1 MTPEKLDTELIL
13 LLLKIITG
21 LISIGLGIFIRAN
34 AKLIKRLED
43 GDSRFNSID
52 NKITGME
59 KDITYIRTKIKL

>member
-34 AKLIKRLED
+34 TKLLKRLED
-43 GDSRFNSID
+43 GDNRFNSID